1 VYIPRMV
8 DFLRGS
14 GVAVTASLVLSEWTL
29 ARVVSG
35 HSPFTALMW
44 LAALALMIRA
54 TPGAAP
60 PQRAA
65 ARSARAWRL
74 FVVLL
79 PCLVRLASLRSDR
92 IHGDDLI
99 TAYFSTR
106 YELGRTDLFAP
117 VPPNVDDWVCQFPA
131 PFFALQ
137 KLFFVLFG
145 ESLLTVKLSI
155 LPYVIV
161 ASGFLY
167 AIARELVDERAAVLS
182 VILYAFF
189 GASVYLETLGL
200 HFVSST
206 AVFLAFFYF
215 SLRELRQGA
224 PRQALL
230 AGMTAGACY
239 LFYLSS
245 FLALPVAGLFFVARG
260 TPQRERH
267 VGRNLA
273 LFLLGGMMVLAP
285 FILRALQT
293 PNALFRRFEQV
304 SLIGGQWSFSYT
316 KQVANGA
323 TPVQIVCENV
333 WRSLESIVLSGIGG
347 SGGYGFAKQALLEPL
362 SFALFVLGAL
372 RAIALASTSI
382 EWVLLL
388 VTTALFFLVNVGLST
403 PPPAFHRFSI
413 GFPFLCLLLALPLH
427 ALLAAPW
434 GGVAWR
440 RTVVAATLAAF
451 VCTQTCYA
459 RRAMIPE
466 SDFDELRLAR
476 FVDEQFP
483 DRPLYV
489 AAFPTYAFE
498 RFYHFARVNR
508 DRRVT
513 TDYHATL
520 LDSFDRRRK
529 YVYVIT
535 LPAAF
540 DAQFARRDPQGRF
553 IHFSPQFSLFVN

>member
-1 VYIPRMV
+1 VYIPRVV

-14 GVAVTASLVLSEWTL
+14 GVALVAALVLSEWTL
-29 ARVVSG
+29 ARVVSS
-35 HSPFTALMW
+35 HSPSSALTW

-54 TPGAAP
+54 TPGTSPSKRVAAG
-60 PQRAA
+60 
-65 ARSARAWRL
+65 SARAWWRL
-74 FVVLL
+74 SVVLL

-99 TAYFSTR
+99 AAYFSTR
-106 YELGRTDLFAP
+106 YDLGRTDFFAP

-137 KLFFVLFG
+137 KLFFVIFG

-182 VILYAFF
+182 VVLYAFF
-189 GASVYLETLGL
+189 GPSVYLETLGL

-215 SLRELRQGA
+215 SLRELREGA
-224 PRQALL
+224 ARQALL

-245 FLALPVAGLFFVARG
+245 FLALPVAGLFFLARG
-260 TPQRERH
+260 GPERERH

-273 LFLLGGMMVLAP
+273 LFLFGVAMVLAP
-285 FILRALQT
+285 FVLRALHT
-293 PNALFRRFEQV
+293 PNALFRRFDQV
-304 SLIGGQWSFSYT
+304 SLIGGQWSLYAD
-316 KQVANGA
+316 QIANGA
-323 TPVQIVCENV
+323 TPIQIICENV
-333 WRSLESIVLSGIGG
+333 LRSLESIVRSGIGG
-347 SGGYGFAKQALLEPL
+347 SGGYDFAKQALLEPL

-382 EWVLLL
+382 EWCLLL
-388 VTTALFFLVNVGLST
+388 VTTALFFLVNVGLSI

-440 RTVVAATLAAF
+440 RTAVAATLVAF
-451 VCTQTCYA
+451 VCTQTWYA

-466 SDFDELRLAR
+466 SDFEELRISR

-489 AAFPTYAFE
+489 AAFPTYAFA
-498 RFYHFARVNR
+498 RFYHFVRLSR
-508 DRRVT
+508 DRRIT
-513 TDYHATL
+513 TDYHKTL
-520 LDSFDRRRK
+520 LENFDRRRK

-540 DAQFARRDPQGRF
+540 DAEFARRDPRGRF

>member
-1 VYIPRMV
+1 VYIPRV
-8 DFLRGS
+8 VEFFRGS
-14 GVAVTASLVLSEWTL
+14 GVAVAAALVLLEWTL

-35 HSPFTALMW
+35 HSPLTALVW

-54 TPGAAP
+54 TPGAP
-60 PQRAA
+60 PQSGAA
-65 ARSARAWRL
+65 QSARARWWRL
-74 FVVLL
+74 SVVLL
-79 PCLVRLASLRSDR
+79 PCLVRLANLRSDR

-99 TAYFSTR
+99 TAYFSTQ
-106 YELGRTDLFAP
+106 YELGKTDFFAP
-117 VPPNVDDWVCQFPA
+117 VPPNADDWVCQFPA

-161 ASGFLY
+161 VCGFLY

-182 VILYAFF
+182 VVLYAFF
-189 GASVYLETLGL
+189 GPSVYLETLGL

-215 SLRELRQGA
+215 SLRELREGA
-224 PRQALL
+224 ARQALL
-230 AGMTAGACY
+230 AGMAAGACY

-245 FLALPVAGLFFVARG
+245 FLALPVAGMFFVARG
-260 TPQRERH
+260 SPSRERH

-273 LFLLGGMMVLAP
+273 LFLLGLTMVLAP
-285 FILRALQT
+285 FVLRALHT

-304 SLIGGQWSFSYT
+304 SLIGGEWSLYAD
-316 KQVANGA
+316 QIANGA
-323 TPVQIVCENV
+323 TPIQIVCENV
-333 WRSLESIVLSGIGG
+333 WRSLESIVRSGIGG
-347 SGGYGFAKQALLEPL
+347 SGGYDFAKQALLEPL

-372 RAIALASTSI
+372 RAIALASASI

-388 VTTALFFLVNVGLST
+388 VTTALFFLVNVGLSV

-427 ALLAAPW
+427 SLLEAPW

-440 RTVVAATLAAF
+440 RTAVAATLAAF
-451 VCTQTCYA
+451 VCTQTWYA

-466 SDFDELRLAR
+466 SDFDQLRLAR
-476 FVDEQFP
+476 FLDDQFP

-489 AAFPTYAFE
+489 AAFPTYAFA
-498 RFYHFARVNR
+498 RFYHFARVSR
-508 DRRVT
+508 DRPVT
-513 TDYHATL
+513 TDFHKTL
-520 LDSFDRRRK
+520 LDSFDRRCK

-540 DAQFARRDPQGRF
+540 DAQFARRDPRGRF
-553 IHFSPQFSLFVN
+553 IHFSPQLSLFVN